1 MPHFGPVHSW
11 SPKTVS
17 KWILGLHPLARQHAG
32 ILSQHHVTGQ
42 DLLTLTWAALDG
54 MKIAGM
60 YDQEALLSAVSIL
73 RDVDRSNKNYLLY
86 PLADRTL
93 SSALE
98 ALDHISCLKMEKRDL
113 ERKQELYM
121 SCINCGNLTRTI
133 LLHMD
138 KYHIV
143 YGEKSKMAHQLLCSL
158 YTVTQAA
165 QQLRLGL
172 KAAGIN
178 MPDIPQELPYNVKA
192 NNFPACLQASLE
204 ALVENTGY
212 MREQCQLVRSRGC
225 PSFERITLQPDGD
238 TGWGFSF
245 RETSTGIYIVKR
257 ILANTPAD
265 KSGRIKSGD
274 EVIEVNDQNIVGW
287 KIKNVVELIRSY
299 PVGLVMVVRHYPDTS
314 PPPSASIT
322 TLRHHSLPQTSLTQT
337 PLTPRN
343 LSRHQ
348 HVSGTMSEPPCPN
361 DASLMEPQ
369 CPIDTP
375 KKPPRPLDS
384 VLRERCKSNNELDM
398 HFKTVHNPKR
408 LSQIY
413 GDSNLF
419 LSFEDM
425 TEEGIIATE
434 FHSAPPHRGKRSNPR
449 SPAYHRRNNSNPLDK
464 YNIVSN
470 RDWLDH
476 VKQRGERSK
485 NLSQYRYGTGPRV
498 RTTKPLDFLNMSMPD
513 IAVSTE
519 NVQKVD
525 KSTEYDE
532 HMDATM
538 TSPRNHV
545 TLPSNHVTPP
555 RSRSMN
561 SPRTLS
567 LYREEDSNKLS
578 DEDNNK
584 SDDNDSIATTPSTIS
599 NCTSASIMTTDS
611 TYSGRS
617 KTLPRPRKSKMVLD
631 EDVGE
636 FKNYPVSKEQNYT
649 TVVIGGVVHKIP
661 VATAAAPSSEED
673 NVKCNTLKSRKRQN
687 KRSSWSISSDK
698 AATLPKNIRFSL
710 ADLDENGTLKKK
722 KNKKPS
728 RSTSSILG
736 DTNVSCKSLYPNACE
751 GWLLKLGGSGL
762 TPRNWRRRWF
772 VLKGFC
778 LYYFKTPQDST
789 ALGVITLPSF
799 NIATAAEIK
808 KKNAFKASHKNTR
821 TYFFIADSED
831 DKQRWMD
838 KMLLASILYDESDKE
853 SGYGTA
859 GTGASPVATELC
871 SMTIEQSIISPCAS
885 LQSISSTTVV

>member
-1 MPHFGPVHSW
+1 MPHFGPVHYW
-11 SPKTVS
+11 SPQAVA
-17 KWILGLHPLARQHAG
+17 KWISGLHPLAKQHAG
-32 ILSQHHVTGQ
+32 ILSQHHITGQ
-42 DLLTLTWAALDG
+42 DLLALTWSTLDN
-54 MKIAGM
+54 MKIMGT
-60 YDQEALLSAVSIL
+60 YDQEALLSAISIL
-73 RDVDRSNKNYLLY
+73 RDVHDIEVFLTFKLALVTFQDQSNKNYLLY
-86 PLADRTL
+86 PLADRAL
-93 SSALE
+93 SSAQE
-98 ALDHISCLKMEKRDL
+98 ALDNISYLKMQKRDL

-143 YGEKSKMAHQLLCSL
+143 YAERSKIAHELLCSL

-165 QQLRLGL
+165 QQLRQGL
-172 KAAGIN
+172 RSQGIIL
-178 MPDIPQELPYNVKA
+178 PDIPQ
-192 NNFPACLQASLE
+192 
-204 ALVENTGY
+204 
-212 MREQCQLVRSRGC
+212 
-225 PSFERITLQPDGD
+225 
-238 TGWGFSF
+238 GFSF
-245 RETSTGIYIVKR
+245 RETSSGIYIVKR
-257 ILANTPAD
+257 ILPNTPAD

-274 EVIEVNDQNIVGW
+274 EVIEVNDQNI
-287 KIKNVVELIRSY
+287 
-299 PVGLVMVVRHYPDTS
+299 
-314 PPPSASIT
+314 
-322 TLRHHSLPQTSLTQT
+322 T
-337 PLTPRN
+337 PLTPHQGRN
-343 LSRHQ
+343 RHQ
-348 HVSGTMSEPPCPN
+348 HVSGTMSEPPCPH
-361 DASLMEPQ
+361 DAPLLEPPSLN
-369 CPIDTP
+369 DTP

-413 GDSNLF
+413 GENNLF
-419 LSFEDM
+419 L
-425 TEEGIIATE
+425 
-434 FHSAPPHRGKRSNPR
+434 
-449 SPAYHRRNNSNPLDK
+449 
-464 YNIVSN
+464 

-476 VKQRGERSK
+476 VKERGERSK
-485 NLSQYRYGTGPRV
+485 NLNQYRYGTGPRV

-513 IAVSTE
+513 IAVSTDS
-519 NVQKVD
+519 VVTMD
-525 KSTEYDE
+525 KSTECDG
-532 HMDATM
+532 HMDITM
-538 TSPRNHV
+538 TSPQNHVTSPRNCVTSPRNRVTSPRNHM
-545 TLPSNHVTPP
+545 TTP
-555 RSRSMN
+555 RK
-561 SPRTLS
+561 LS
-567 LYREEDSNKLS
+567 LYPEEDSNKLS
-578 DEDNNK
+578 DEDNNR
-584 SDDNDSIATTPSTIS
+584 SEDNDSIATTPSTIS
-599 NCTSASIMTTDS
+599 NCTSASVMTTDS
-611 TYSGRS
+611 MRS
-617 KTLPRPRKSKMVLD
+617 KTLPRKTRSTPD

-673 NVKCNTLKSRKRQN
+673 NVKSNTLKSRKRQN

-778 LYYFKTPQDST
+778 LYYFKTPQDTT

-799 NIATAAEIK
+799 NIATASEIK

-821 TYFFIADSED
+821 TYYFIADSDE

-871 SMTIEQSIISPCAS
+871 SMTIEQSIFSPSAS